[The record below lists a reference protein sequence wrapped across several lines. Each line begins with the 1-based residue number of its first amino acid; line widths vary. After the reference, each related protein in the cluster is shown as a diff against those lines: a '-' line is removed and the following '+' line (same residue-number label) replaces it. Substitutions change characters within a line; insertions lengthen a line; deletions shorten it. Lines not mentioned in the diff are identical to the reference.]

1 MGGTGIRGAG
11 EAAKHPVMYTTAPLC
26 RESSGK
32 MLTVPGLRNPEINAV
47 VLAGLAWARILE
59 YPSRISLSR
68 TQLMEASGGF

>member
-11 EAAKHPVMYTTAPLC
+11 EAANHPVMYTTAPLC

-32 MLTVPGLRNPEINAV
+32 MLIVPGLRNPEINAV